1 MRVALH
7 ILLLAAALVSCQR
20 DEADDPEDGN
30 MLFTLQLP
38 PGAAMPQVPPENPLT
53 EASVMLGKALF
64 FDTRLSRNGTI
75 SCASCHHPDAA
86 FSDTLARSLGVDAMP
101 GFRNSAT
108 LGNVAYH
115 DAFFRDGGVPTLEL
129 QVLAPIHDVLE
140 MDHDINAVA
149 TALRMAEPYRTLSMK
164 AYGRP
169 LDAFVIT
176 RAIANYE
183 RTLISGWSRFDR
195 YFYQGDATA
204 LTATEIRGLE
214 LFTSPELN
222 CTACH
227 SGHDLSD
234 HDYHNVG
241 QYLDYTADPGRQ
253 RITLQPGDVGKFK
266 TPTLR
271 NIARTAPYMHDGAF
285 ATLDEVIEHFA
296 EGGRP
301 HPNRS
306 PEMQNFALT
315 PEEKADLIA
324 FLNALNDERS
334 LDQVP

>member
-1 MRVALH
+1 MKRLFH
-7 ILLLAAALVSCQR
+7 IVFIAAALISCR
-20 DEADDPEDGN
+20 KDEADDAEAGN
-30 MLFTLQLP
+30 MPFPLRLP
-38 PGAAMPQVPPENPLT
+38 PGAQMPNVPAENPLT
-53 EASVMLGKALF
+53 EASVQLGKALF

-75 SCASCHHPDAA
+75 SCGSCHHPDAA
-86 FSDTLARSLGVDAMP
+86 FSDTLAKSLGVDALP
-101 GFRNSAT
+101 GFRNSAP

-115 DAFFRDGGVPTLEL
+115 DAFFRDGGVPTLEM
-129 QVLAPIHDVLE
+129 QVLAPVHDPLE
-140 MDHDINAVA
+140 MDHDINAAA
-149 TALRMAEPYRTLSMK
+149 TVMRELEPYRTLSMK
-164 AYGRP
+164 AYERP
-169 LDAFVIT
+169 LDAYVIT

-195 YFYQGDATA
+195 YFYQGEASA
-204 LTATEIRGLE
+204 LTEAEVRGWQ
-214 LFTSPELN
+214 LFASEELN

-234 HDYHNVG
+234 HGYHNVG
-241 QYLDYTADPGRQ
+241 QYLDYGEDPGRA

-271 NIARTAPYMHDGAF
+271 NIARTGPYMHDGAF

-296 EGGRP
+296 EGGQP

-306 PEMQNFALT
+306 PEMANFALT

-324 FLNALNDERS
+324 FLNALNDARS